1 MAVIQTS
8 HGAVNV
14 QNWGYMLQGLN
25 GNPLSAV
32 EIAAAAHDLMVI
44 DFSRDGTDARA
55 FTPTQV
61 DNMAN
66 GSGGEKLM
74 VSYISIGEVSDFR
87 DEWDADWTTTGLA
100 TGQLTAQAPDWLGPV
115 NPDWPESRKV
125 RYWDQGWQDLI
136 FNDSHTGWLDKIVG
150 NGFDAAYLD
159 IVDAY
164 YYWAVEAP
172 NAVREAGDPARN
184 DEMDAAQRMIDF
196 IVDMTAHARET
207 NPDFFVI
214 LQNGDFII
222 DALANADAARK
233 TALLDAIGGIAVE
246 DVYFGG
252 NADENNAFN
261 PDEERVHVLQ
271 RDFLANGKFV
281 LSVDYINQPG
291 KISAFIAA
299 AVEDGFMPY
308 VAPDR
313 DLDRLSDPLG
323 TAIATAGADVWLGGA
338 SADTFA
344 ALGGADVFNGMGGND
359 TLSGGQG
366 ADKIFGGAGADRL
379 YGQGGN
385 DLLSGGR
392 GADRLKGGFGADT
405 FVFEKR
411 TGKDTV
417 SDFLD
422 GSDHLK
428 ILGLATSFTDL
439 KAHAATVAGHLE
451 ITYGTDTLVVM
462 GLTKALLTAGD
473 VDIFA

>member
-1 MAVIQTS
+1 
-8 HGAVNV
+8 
-14 QNWGYMLQGLN
+14 MLQ
-25 GNPLSAV
+25 
-32 EIAAAAHDLMVI
+32 H
-44 DFSRDGTDARA
+44 
-55 FTPTQV
+55 
-61 DNMAN
+61 
-66 GSGGEKLM
+66 
-74 VSYISIGEVSDFR
+74 
-87 DEWDADWTTTGLA
+87 
-100 TGQLTAQAPDWLGPV
+100 
-115 NPDWPESRKV
+115 
-125 RYWDQGWQDLI
+125 
-136 FNDSHTGWLDKIVG
+136 
-150 NGFDAAYLD
+150 
-159 IVDAY
+159 
-164 YYWAVEAP
+164 
-172 NAVREAGDPARN
+172 
-184 DEMDAAQRMIDF
+184 
-196 IVDMTAHARET
+196 
-207 NPDFFVI
+207 
-214 LQNGDFII
+214 
-222 DALANADAARK
+222 
-233 TALLDAIGGIAVE
+233 
-246 DVYFGG
+246 
-252 NADENNAFN
+252 
-261 PDEERVHVLQ
+261 
-271 RDFLANGKFV
+271 DFLANGKFV
-281 LSVDYINQPG
+281 LSVDYIDQPG

-323 TAIATAGADVWLGGA
+323 TATATAGADVWLGGA

-344 ALGGADVFNGMGGND
+344 ALGGADVFNGMGRND
-359 TLSGGQG
+359 ALSGGHG

-385 DLLSGGR
+385 DLLSGGT

-439 KAHAATVAGHLE
+439 KAHAATVDGHLE